1 MFGSK
6 KPGLKLVLTGLVL
19 LTVLL
24 TALLVHVLWSYTA
37 RQNVEDVVRQLN
49 QEIVTTVKNELGG
62 VRDQAVA
69 AQLAVGSAF
78 VNGIFDFEKQ
88 AGQRDFIFLSLL
100 RSQPSVSWISI
111 GTPQGNFYG
120 AQRAADGGFRLVSIA
135 WDQASRSGQQ
145 TTYKYRAAGAEAE
158 YEGVETA
165 ATDYNSIEQGW
176 YKRAVND
183 GCDEVHC
190 NAERGAGWNLVSHF
204 PDGDR
209 AGISTSM
216 PLVANTKFGGVINVV
231 IELELVSKFLS
242 RQMIGERGTVLV
254 LDREGHVVASADP
267 RAIEQQR
274 QGLLPMLGDLGT
286 GDPRLA
292 LIEGAIH
299 GGDVDLARLSDV
311 SSMEITSPADG
322 AEYFVTFSPVQFRDW
337 VIATVIPAHDFLASI
352 EESAET
358 LLIALVVLVLVM
370 AVLAVLMANRLVVRP
385 LTRIAQQF
393 GHIANFRL
401 DQVERVPSGLREFDS
416 LSNVTVQTTKSLASF
431 AKYMPTELVR
441 TLVSQGIEAKPGG
454 EHENLTVMFA
464 DLAGFTSLSEF
475 LGEAVVPVLTEYLE
489 TASSAVLSHRGTID
503 KFIGD
508 AVMAFWGAP
517 IENPN
522 HARDACAA
530 ALALHQMM
538 TKQQAALSAG
548 DPRAALRARIGLNS
562 GRMLVG
568 NIGSA
573 DRLNYTVIGD
583 PVNVASRLEAL
594 NKRYG
599 TAIMI
604 GEETR
609 RAAGDA
615 IVVRQIDWVAVYG
628 RAEGM
633 AVYELLAMAEGV
645 DRAAFAWVLDYEAGL
660 AAYRN
665 RDFAAALQRFE
676 AVDSARLGG
685 DPPSRI
691 FIDRCQTLVA
701 DPPAADWNYIAVQM
715 EK

>member
-1 MFGSK
+1 MFGQT
-6 KPGLKLVLTGLVL
+6 KPGLKLVLTGLIL

-24 TALLVHVLWSYTA
+24 TALLVHALWSYTA
-37 RQNVEDVVRQLN
+37 RQNVEDVVGQLN

-69 AQLAVGSAF
+69 AQIAVGSAF

-100 RSQPSVSWISI
+100 RAMPSVSWISI

-120 AQRAADGGFRLVSIA
+120 AQRAGDGGFRLLSIT
-135 WDQASRSGQQ
+135 WDQASGQGAQ
-145 TTYKYRAAGAEAE
+145 TTYKYRVKGAEAE
-158 YEGVETA
+158 YESAES
-165 ATDYNSIEQGW
+165 ATTDFNSVEQGW
-176 YKRAVND
+176 YKRAIAE
-183 GCDEVHC
+183 GCDEVRC
-190 NAERGAGWNLVSHF
+190 SAERGAGWNLVSHF

-231 IELELVSKFLS
+231 IELELVSQFLS
-242 RQMIGERGTVLV
+242 HQMIGEGGTVIV
-254 LDREGHVVASADP
+254 IDREGRIVASADP
-267 RAIEQQR
+267 QAIEQQR
-274 QGLLPMLGDLGT
+274 RGQLPMLGELGRD
-286 GDPRLA
+286 DPRLE
-292 LIEGAIH
+292 LIENATK
-299 GGDVDLARLSDV
+299 GGSVDLARLSEV
-311 SSMEITSPADG
+311 RSLEMTSDADG
-322 AEYFVTFSPVQFRDW
+322 NEYFVTFSPVQFRDW

-358 LLIALVVLVLVM
+358 LLVALVVLVIAM
-370 AVLAVLMANRLVVRP
+370 AVLAVLLTNNLVARP
-385 LTRIAQQF
+385 LGRIAAQL
-393 GHIANFRL
+393 GHIESFRL
-401 DQVERVPSGLREFDS
+401 DQVVRVPSRLREFDG
-416 LSNVTVQTTKSLASF
+416 LSNALVQMSQGLASF

-475 LGEAVVPVLTEYLE
+475 LGESVVPVLTEYLE

-517 IENPN
+517 IENEN

-538 TKQQAALSAG
+538 TARQAALPPE
-548 DPRAALRARIGLNS
+548 DPRAALRARIGINT

-604 GEETR
+604 GDETR
-609 RAAGDA
+609 RAAGGA
-615 IVVRQIDWVAVYG
+615 ILCRQLDWVAVFG
-628 RAEGM
+628 RTEGM
-633 AVYELLAMAEGV
+633 AIHELLAMSEGA
-645 DRAAFAWVLDYEAGL
+645 DTKAFAWVKDYETGID
-660 AAYRN
+660 AYGR
-665 RDFAAALQRFE
+665 RDFPDALRYFE
-676 AVDSARLGG
+676 AVDSARTGG
-685 DPPSRI
+685 DAPSRI
-691 FIDRCQTLVA
+691 FIERCHRLIAT
-701 DPPAADWNYIAVQM
+701 PPGPDWNPIAVQM